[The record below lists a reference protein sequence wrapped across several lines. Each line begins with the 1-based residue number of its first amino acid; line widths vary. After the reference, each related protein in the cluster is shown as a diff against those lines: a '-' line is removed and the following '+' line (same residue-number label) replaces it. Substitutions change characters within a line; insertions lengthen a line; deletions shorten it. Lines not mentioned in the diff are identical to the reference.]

1 MAVKIISSGGSR
13 GEARGACCPPP
24 PNSLFF
30 RLTEARRAEKIFG
43 GNQASLLSKGLY
55 PALISMVRVIEGEF
69 I

>member
-13 GEARGACCPPP
+13 GEARGACCPP